1 MKKLIILFFLFTSS
15 LYAQTKLKMES
26 VQIGGYVGG
35 RIEDCIRTRVQ
46 LQDVDHL
53 TAPFR
58 TKNDTASWQT
68 EFWGKWVQGLLPIV
82 IIIVWRYMPRLK
94 RVWMT

>member
-1 MKKLIILFFLFTSS
+1 MYEETDNVVFLFTPS

-26 VQIGGYVGG
+26 VQIGGHVGG
-35 RIEDCIRTRVQ
+35 RIKDCIKTRVQ

-68 EFWGKWVQGLLPIV
+68 EFG
-82 IIIVWRYMPRLK
+82 
-94 RVWMT
+94 